1 MSRLA
6 LRFALAA
13 MLLLAV
19 APAQAATGEFR
30 AGENGLT
37 CIGAAAQETGPYGA
51 CLRIG
56 PLHVGQS
63 FRDVSMILGK
73 AAKQVTRGAVVERV
87 YPIRIDVPQGQPV
100 PYWVV
105 GVEDQRVVFVQ
116 LTGTGGVRHAFS
128 SLRLGDASQRVL
140 QVLGEPSVR
149 QDAPRPDSEY
159 WGYGPAPVWLEIR
172 AGRLYS
178 MRVSEK

>member
-1 MSRLA
+1 MSHLA
-6 LRFALAA
+6 LRSALAA
-13 MLLLAV
+13 MLLLAP
-19 APAQAATGEFR
+19 APVHAATGEFR
-30 AGENGLT
+30 NTEDGLA
-37 CIGAAAQETGPYGA
+37 CIGSAAQKAGPYGA

-87 YPIRIDVPQGQPV
+87 YPIRIDVPPGHPV

-116 LTGTGGVRHAFS
+116 LTGSAGVRHAFS
-128 SLRLGDASQRVL
+128 SLHLGDRTERVL
-140 QVLGEPSVR
+140 QTLGEPSVR

-159 WGYGPAPVWLEIR
+159 WGYSPAPVWLEIR